1 MKGLVAEISI
11 GGVELELMIKLEVP
25 ADRSG
30 LKRGDAK
37 NEHVIVITK

>member
-1 MKGLVAEISI
+1 MAEISI
-11 GGVELELMIKLEVP
+11 GGVELELTIELEVP

-37 NEHVIVITK
+37 NEHVTASTK

>member
-1 MKGLVAEISI
+1 MAETSI
-11 GGVELELMIKLEVP
+11 GGVELELTIELEAP

-37 NEHVIVITK
+37 NEHVTIIAK